1 MLLGETLGVF
11 WRSPTVCVTGDRYD
25 ERPSVDRP
33 RGRMDEIDTWDN
45 GANKSMAQEAID
57 KVKDFVSKVKGFDD
71 TPDYW

>member
-1 MLLGETLGVF
+1 MF
-11 WRSPTVCVTGDRYD
+11 ICDTGDRYD
-25 ERPSVDRP
+25 ERPNVDRP

>member
-1 MLLGETLGVF
+1 M
-11 WRSPTVCVTGDRYD
+11 
-25 ERPSVDRP
+25 DRP